1 MAKFNITVELDW
13 IDEEYNLDEEIRE
26 AIVDKIVNK
35 VQDKL
40 IQQVDTECSNKINDQ
55 MANIEKAVSDKLNS
69 IMDSFFDEPRD
80 VTDRYGDV
88 IKKGVTIRDTLKKAC
103 DEFINQPLDQNGK
116 PTTSDWNVK
125 YKTRIDYIVAKSIN
139 YDMERTIN
147 NAVSSVTDNLKKK
160 IADEVKKQM
169 GDKLANI
176 LELDK
181 MI

>member
-1 MAKFNITVELDW
+1 
-13 IDEEYNLDEEIRE
+13 
-26 AIVDKIVNK
+26 
-35 VQDKL
+35 
-40 IQQVDTECSNKINDQ
+40 
-55 MANIEKAVSDKLNS
+55 
-69 IMDSFFDEPRD
+69 MDSFFDEPRD
-80 VTDRYGDV
+80 ITDRYGDV
-88 IKKGVTIRDTLKKAC
+88 IKKGVTVRDTLKKAC

-139 YDMERTIN
+139 YDMERAIN
-147 NAVSSVTDNLKKK
+147 NAVSAVTDNLKKK
-160 IADEVKKQM
+160 ITDEVKKQM

>member
-26 AIVDKIVNK
+26 AIVDKVVNK
-35 VQDKL
+35 VQDKF
-40 IQQVDTECSNKINDQ
+40 IQQVDTEGSNRINDQ

-88 IKKGVTIRDTLKKAC
+88 IKKGVTVRDTLKKAC
-103 DEFINQPLDQNGK
+103 DEFINQPLDQSGK

-139 YDMERTIN
+139 YDMERAIN
-147 NAVSSVTDNLKKK
+147 NAVSAVTDNLKKK
-160 IADEVKKQM
+160 ITDEVKKQM

>member
-1 MAKFNITVELDW
+1 MAKFNIMVELDW

-26 AIVDKIVNK
+26 AIVDKVVNK

-40 IQQVDTECSNKINDQ
+40 IQQVDTECSNRINDQ

-80 VTDRYGDV
+80 ITDRYGDV

-103 DEFINQPLDQNGK
+103 DEFINQPLDQSGK

-139 YDMERTIN
+139 YDMERAIN

-160 IADEVKKQM
+160 ISDEVKKQM

-181 MI
+181 II